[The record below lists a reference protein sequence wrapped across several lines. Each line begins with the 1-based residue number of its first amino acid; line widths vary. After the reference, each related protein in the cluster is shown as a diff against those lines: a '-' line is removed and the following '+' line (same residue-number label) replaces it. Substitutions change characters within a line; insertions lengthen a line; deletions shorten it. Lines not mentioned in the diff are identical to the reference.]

1 MSKIE
6 YDYTI
11 KYIIIGNAAVGK
23 SNIILKYTRDIFT
36 EEYQITIGAEYSS
49 KDIIINNKQY
59 QIQIWDTAGQE
70 YFRSII
76 RSYYNNSACAIVVY
90 DITSK
95 KSFNDVENWIDEC
108 TNNSPYDI
116 NLVLVGNKI
125 DLENER
131 VVSYDEGKKLALKY
145 NMLFFECS
153 AKTGKNIN
161 NIFNESLQEIDKKIE
176 KGKYNFDLNHI
187 GIRKIKRDKHEE
199 KYTKKYCCK

>member
-161 NIFNESLQEIDKKIE
+161 NIFNESIQEIDKKIE
-176 KGKYNFDLNHI
+176 KGNYNFDLNHI
-187 GIRKIKRDKHEE
+187 GIKRIKRSIYEE
-199 KYTKKYCCK
+199 KYKKNHCCK